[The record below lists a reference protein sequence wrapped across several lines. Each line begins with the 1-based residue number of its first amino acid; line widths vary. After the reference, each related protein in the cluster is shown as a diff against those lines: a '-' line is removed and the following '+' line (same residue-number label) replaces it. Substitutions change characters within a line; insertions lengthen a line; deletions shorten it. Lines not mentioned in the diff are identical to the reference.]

1 MNDTTDGQFCC
12 KGHEVTFEML
22 LIDTPLQMHHHRPLQ
37 EYCALGLLASVMNDT
52 TGGQFCCKGHE
63 VTFEMLLIDT
73 PLQMHHH
80 RPLQEYCALGLLA
93 SVKLNTSSNFKNSK
107 VVSVCLRFTSWNL
120 HFSAISSV
128 LDHSRSNLDYSSHI
142 FLFSSW
148 HYICSFR
155 SNEVLSLRNTIM
167 TNW

>member
-1 MNDTTDGQFCC
+1 
-12 KGHEVTFEML
+12 
-22 LIDTPLQMHHHRPLQ
+22 
-37 EYCALGLLASVMNDT
+37 MNDT

-107 VVSVCLRFTSWNL
+107 VVSVCLRFTSWQFAFLGNL
-120 HFSAISSV
+120 IRSGPSSIQFGLFFPYFS
-128 LDHSRSNLDYSSHI
+128 I
-142 FLFSSW
+142 FVMAL
-148 HYICSFR
+148 Y
-155 SNEVLSLRNTIM
+155 L
-167 TNW
+167 